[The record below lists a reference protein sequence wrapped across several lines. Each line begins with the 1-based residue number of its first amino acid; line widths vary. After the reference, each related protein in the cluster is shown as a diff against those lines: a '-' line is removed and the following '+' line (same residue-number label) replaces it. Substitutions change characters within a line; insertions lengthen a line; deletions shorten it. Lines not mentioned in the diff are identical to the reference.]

1 MEYTKPFLTFEQQAD
16 LLIDERGMVA
26 DWNDLIRHL
35 QDVGYYRLSGYW
47 HIHKK
52 QDGTDKFREGTTFER
67 VWETYV
73 FDRQFRL
80 VVLDAVE
87 RVEVYMR
94 TQLAYLLAEQTGPF
108 GFLDP
113 ANLPRLKQE
122 RYEHFMGKC
131 HDAYG
136 RARGSEPFAK
146 HFHDKYGDKQDLP
159 PYWMLVN
166 VMDFGMVV
174 TLYKGAPV
182 PVRKTIADD
191 LGVSTKVLDSWLVT
205 VNTVRNICA
214 HHGRLWNRVIGNPP
228 MIPRACEW
236 HEPFEVRNDKM
247 FGTLTVLSYLL
258 ERVAPDTGWRDRL
271 LGLVGGL
278 SLCNQ
283 GRMGFARDWESCP
296 LWARWLPAEKGAKA
310 TVDASEPADG
320 E

>member
-16 LLIDERGMVA
+16 LLMNDRGMLA
-26 DWNDLIRHL
+26 DRADLIRHL

-52 QDGTDKFREGTTFER
+52 RGSDEFWEGTTFRR

-94 TQLAYLLAEQTGPF
+94 TQLAYLLAEQTGAF
-108 GFLDP
+108 GFLDR
-113 ANLPRLKQE
+113 ANLPRMSEE
-122 RYEHFMGKC
+122 RYEHFMDKC
-131 HDAYG
+131 REAYG
-136 RARGSEPFAK
+136 RARTGEPFAK
-146 HFHDKYGDKQDLP
+146 HFNDKYGDHHDLP

-174 TLYKGAPV
+174 TLYKGSPV
-182 PVRKTIADD
+182 PVRKQIADE

-214 HHGRLWNRVIGNPP
+214 HHGRLWNRIIGNPP
-228 MIPRACEW
+228 MIPYAPEW
-236 HEPFEVRNDKM
+236 HDPYEVKNDKM

-258 ERVAPDTGWRDRL
+258 ERVAPDTHWRARL
-271 LGLVGGL
+271 LDMVLGQTRR
-278 SLCNQ
+278 NQ
-283 GRMGFARDWESCP
+283 ERMGFTGDWRECP
-296 LWARWLPAEKGAKA
+296 LWKPYLP
-310 TVDASEPADG
+310 PAG
-320 E
+320 ENEA

>member
-1 MEYTKPFLTFEQQAD
+1 MEYTKPFLTFKQQAD

-26 DWNDLIRHL
+26 DRSDLIRHL

-52 QDGTDKFREGTTFER
+52 DDGTDKFWEGTTFEC

-122 RYEHFMGKC
+122 QYGHFMGKC
-131 HDAYG
+131 HNAYE
-136 RARGSEPFAK
+136 RTRGSELFAK
-146 HFHDKYGDKQDLP
+146 HFHDKYGDKHDLP

-166 VMDFGMVV
+166 LMDFGMVV

-182 PVRKTIADD
+182 SVRKTIADD

-228 MIPRACEW
+228 MIPRDGEW
-236 HEPFEVRNDKM
+236 HEPFEVRNDKI

-271 LGLVGGL
+271 LGLVGSL
-278 SLCNQ
+278 SVHNQ
-283 GRMGFARDWESCP
+283 GRMGFASGWESCP
-296 LWARWLPAEKGAKA
+296 LWARWLPAEEGAEA
-310 TVDASEPADG
+310 AGGAPESADG
-320 E
+320 A